1 VETELPVRD
10 PTCLYLYGIV
20 PAAPLE
26 LSAVKGVEG
35 GCDVSLVGF
44 EDLACAVSPVPLS
57 EYGEQGMTA
66 HAQEL
71 DWIAPRALRHQDVV
85 QRLRQAGPV
94 IPLKFGALR
103 STREKVR
110 EMLQKH
116 HQPLLGLLERLR
128 GREEWGV
135 RVYAD
140 PDLAS
145 RALEGA
151 GPGARAINQGM
162 SLASEGEA
170 YFLRKRKQQLVSQQ
184 QDLFLSGLGDE
195 IYQRLLGCVVD
206 GRKSRFGDASPQ
218 TARLTVLKA
227 AFLVDE
233 QEAAQFQSAIGQL
246 EADYRDYGVTIELSG
261 PWAPYSFCGD
271 LTQAAASNGAG
282 GAGAPCAG

>member
-44 EDLACAVSPVPLS
+44 ENLACAVSPVPLS

-94 IPLKFGALR
+94 IPLKFGALC

-145 RALEGA
+145 RVLEGA
-151 GPGARAINQGM
+151 DPGACAINQGL

-170 YFLRKRKQQLVSQQ
+170 YFLRKRKQQLVSRQ
-184 QDLFLSGLGDE
+184 QDQFVSELGDE
-195 IYQRLLGCVVD
+195 IYQRLLGCVAD

-271 LTQAAASNGAG
+271 LTQAAASDGAG

>member
-1 VETELPVRD
+1 METELPVRD

-71 DWIAPRALRHQDVV
+71 DWTAPRALRHQDVV

-94 IPLKFGALR
+94 IPLKFGVLC
-103 STREKVR
+103 STAEKVR
-110 EMLQKH
+110 ELLQKH
-116 HQPLLGLLERLR
+116 HQPLLRLLEVLR

-151 GPGARAINQGM
+151 GPGR
-162 SLASEGEA
+162 
-170 YFLRKRKQQLVSQQ
+170 LRDQPG
-184 QDLFLSGLGDE
+184 DLPGLG
-195 IYQRLLGCVVD
+195 
-206 GRKSRFGDASPQ
+206 GRGLFSPEEEA
-218 TARLTVLKA
+218 TTGEPAARPVC
-227 AFLVDE
+227 F
-233 QEAAQFQSAIGQL
+233 
-246 EADYRDYGVTIELSG
+246 R
-261 PWAPYSFCGD
+261 
-271 LTQAAASNGAG
+271 AG
-282 GAGAPCAG
+282 R